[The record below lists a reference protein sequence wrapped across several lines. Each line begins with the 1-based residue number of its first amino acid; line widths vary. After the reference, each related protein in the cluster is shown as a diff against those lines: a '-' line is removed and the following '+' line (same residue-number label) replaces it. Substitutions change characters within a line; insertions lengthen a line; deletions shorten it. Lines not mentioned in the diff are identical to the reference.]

1 MTVAL
6 GGSAY
11 GRYQLLEPIGRG
23 SIAEVFKAKSFGVE
37 GFEKTLVVK
46 RIVPELAKEP
56 SFVDSFVGQAK
67 LAVRLSHANVV
78 QVFDLGRV
86 DEPGGP
92 SYFMAMEYVAGLD
105 LATLLDRVRQ
115 AEGAVSAALSVFV
128 ASEIA
133 KGLDHAH
140 RRRDEQMRPLGV
152 VHGDLGP
159 HNVLIS
165 WEGEVKVTDFGVA
178 SALYHVESD
187 GWGDGLAGKLPY
199 ASPEMLRGE
208 PLTPRSDLFSF
219 GALLYEILA
228 GHNPFEA
235 PTPAETRRS
244 ILEARFKPLDQVR
257 DDLAPELVGL
267 VHRSLSREPEQR
279 FETAARLYEELLAHL
294 YASRARFDA
303 GDLAELVERFRE
315 PAAPASEAIDRLVR
329 SDLDSV
335 AETPPRGTSSAV
347 ISAAALPVEDA
358 PVPFL
363 RGLSDHKGQREA
375 SALVVRFP
383 GSVFVPS
390 ATRERARKILE
401 RYGARVQSDA
411 GRELSAM
418 FGLEQADARDTEN
431 AVRCG
436 MVLARGLAAGA
447 AQPSVGVDAGRLRV
461 GADGTPEDDP
471 RMRDLVGSAR
481 RLAEGPPGR
490 VAISETASRNLRGLF
505 ALESPGAGAA
515 GYLVGEVRPV
525 HDAFGRF
532 VGRKQELRHLG
543 ELIAQASR
551 RNLQVLG
558 VVGGHGVG
566 KTRLLYEMERRI
578 SRGSFNIACYIA
590 ACPPRG
596 HESPGSA
603 TVAMLRTLCGVREGD
618 PPDRILAVLP
628 RLRALGLREEEAQ
641 AVLAQLG
648 AGTSTAAMGGDA
660 SLRATV
666 ARMFASLA
674 EDRLHVFAWDNA
686 QEMDAE
692 TALLLASI
700 AERLPLARAALLL
713 SARPHADATYRDIP
727 GYHEIVLPD
736 LEDDD
741 AFRLVAL
748 RLGVEQVPEALLQFL
763 KKRAGGHPMFLE
775 ELLHEAIESGAV
787 VVKDGKVEALKLDG
801 ALAIPRPLRTL
812 LGDRVRRLPEPER
825 DLIIAAAVVGAPVDT
840 SVLSAMLDAPLG
852 TINALAE
859 SLEAR
864 ELVRREGPVAL
875 DFPSPLLPEV
885 VLSGLEPDVL
895 VELHQEAANAY
906 QVVLGERTEEEAG
919 RIARHLAEAG
929 QSDRAASFYA
939 TSGLF
944 SLNARRLD
952 HAVSDLSRAL
962 GLCDLEGRDA
972 GEVAEWVSALT
983 RAVRHVRSGAELP
996 AVFQRLGAHLES
1008 ENALDTRLRV
1018 QMTIDLALML
1028 GSQNRYRESR
1038 RLLALAVE
1046 GAAAWPELSRAAL
1059 TTEAE
1064 VAIRQGEFRVA
1075 LSALTKAE
1083 QLGKG
1088 DALEQHRLLVGMAQ
1102 ALGGAGDHDRALSYL
1117 DEAAGLAPEDD
1128 LALACERQKV
1138 RSLILYFRGD
1148 WRSGAK
1154 ASEEAAEL
1162 GRAAGLMH
1170 EIAVNLH
1177 NQGDSLM
1184 RLGELPRA
1192 YATLQASLAV
1202 AEEMASERLVN
1213 LDRLMLAYL
1222 DALNGSEP
1230 AFEVLGE
1237 RLLYAETQR
1246 WTWDV
1251 ASGRYLLGKLLAQRG
1266 DSAGARRELGIAR
1279 QMGESTDNKLVVEDC
1294 DRELAALES

>member
-1 MTVAL
+1 MTAASQQ
-6 GGSAY
+6 GTAY
-11 GRYQLLEPIGRG
+11 GRYQLLEAIGRG
-23 SIAEVFKAKSFGVE
+23 SMAEVFKAKSFGVE

-46 RIVPELAKEP
+46 RIMPDLARQP
-56 SFVDSFVGQAK
+56 SFVDSFVGHAK

-86 DEPGGP
+86 DEPGGA
-92 SYFMAMEYVAGLD
+92 SYFMAMEYVAGID
-105 LATLLDRVRQ
+105 LATLLRRLRKS
-115 AEGAVSAALSVFV
+115 EGGVSAALAVYL

-133 KGLDHAH
+133 KALDHAH
-140 RRRDEQMRPLGV
+140 RRRDDQLRPLGV

-159 HNVLIS
+159 QNILVS
-165 WEGEVKVTDFGVA
+165 WEGEVKVSDFGVA
-178 SALYHVESD
+178 CALYAAGQD
-187 GWGDGLAGKLPY
+187 GGTEPQRLARKLMY
-199 ASPEMLRGE
+199 SSPEMVRGE
-208 PLTPRSDLFSF
+208 ALTPRSDLFSF
-219 GALLYEILA
+219 GTLLYEVLA
-228 GHNPFEA
+228 GRNPFQASNPEDTQRA
-235 PTPAETRRS
+235 V
-244 ILEARFKPLDQVR
+244 LEARFKPLDQVR
-257 DDLAPELVGL
+257 AGLAPELVAL
-267 VHRSLSREPEQR
+267 VHRAMAVDPAQR
-279 FETAARLYEELLAHL
+279 FETAARLYEDLLAHL
-294 YASRARFDA
+294 YASGARFDA
-303 GDLAELVERFRE
+303 GDLAELVDRFRE
-315 PAAPASEAIDRLVR
+315 PEAPVPEGIDRLVR
-329 SDLDSV
+329 AGLESV
-335 AETPPRGTSSAV
+335 AETPPHGTRP
-347 ISAAALPVEDA
+347 ISAPPPPVESA
-358 PVPFL
+358 PVPSL
-363 RGLSDHKGQREA
+363 RGLTDHKGQQEA
-375 SALVVRFP
+375 SALVVRFS
-383 GSVFVPS
+383 GKGVVP
-390 ATRERARKILE
+390 APMRERARKILE
-401 RYGARVQSDA
+401 RYGAHVLSDA

-436 MVLARGLAAGA
+436 LVLARSLAAGA
-447 AQPSVGVDAGRLRV
+447 VQPSVGVDAGRLRV
-461 GADGTPEDDP
+461 GADGAPENDQHL
-471 RMRDLVGSAR
+471 RKLVGSAR
-481 RLAEGPPGR
+481 RLAGNPAGR
-490 VAISETASRNLRGLF
+490 VAIPELASRNLHGLF
-505 ALESPGAGAA
+505 TLEALDGGD
-515 GYLVGEVRPV
+515 YLVGEVRPV
-525 HDAFGRF
+525 YDAFGRF
-532 VGRKQELRHLG
+532 VGRKKELRQLG

-551 RNLQVLG
+551 RNLQV
-558 VVGGHGVG
+558 VGIVGEHGVG
-566 KTRLLYEMERRI
+566 KTRLVYEMERRI
-578 SRGSFNIACYIA
+578 SRGSFNIACYVA

-596 HESPGSA
+596 HESPGSG
-603 TVAMLRTLCGVREGD
+603 TIAMLRTLCGVREGD
-618 PPDRILAVLP
+618 PPERILGVLP

-641 AVLAQLG
+641 AILAQLG
-648 AGTSTAAMGGDA
+648 AGPSTAASGGDA

-686 QEMDAE
+686 QEMDGE
-692 TALLLASI
+692 TAALLASI
-700 AERLPLARAALLL
+700 AERLPLARAVLLL
-713 SARPHADATYRDIP
+713 SARPQADAAYRTIP
-727 GYHEIVLPD
+727 GYREITLRD

-748 RLGVEQVPEALLQFL
+748 RLGVEEVPDPLLRFL

-775 ELLHEAIESGAV
+775 ELMHEAIESGAV
-787 VVKDGKVEALKLDG
+787 VVKDGRVDALKLDG

-812 LGDRVRRLPEPER
+812 LGDRVRRLPKPER
-825 DLIIAAAVVGAPVDT
+825 DLVIAAAVLGAPADT
-840 SVLSAMLDAPLG
+840 SVLAAMLDAPLG

-885 VLSGLEPDVL
+885 VLAGIEPDVL
-895 VELHQEAANAY
+895 LELHQEAANAY
-906 QVVLGERTEEEAG
+906 QVVLGERTEEEAA

-929 QSDRAASFYA
+929 QPDRAASFYA

-952 HAVSDLSRAL
+952 QAVADLSRAL
-962 GLCDLEGRDA
+962 GLCDLEGRDDA
-972 GEVAEWVSALT
+972 ELAEWVSALT
-983 RAVRHVRSGAELP
+983 RAVRHVRSGSELP
-996 AVFQRLGAHLES
+996 AVFQRLGAHLE
-1008 ENALDTRLRV
+1008 NNQALDTRLRA
-1018 QMTIDLALML
+1018 QMTIDLALMV

-1038 RLLALAVE
+1038 RLLALAVDA
-1046 GAAAWPELSRAAL
+1046 AAAWPELSRSAL
-1059 TTEAE
+1059 TVEAE

-1075 LSALTKAE
+1075 LQALTQAE

-1102 ALGGAGDHDRALSYL
+1102 SLGGAGDHDRALAYL
-1117 DEAAGLAPEDD
+1117 DQAAALAPEDD
-1128 LALACERQKV
+1128 LVLACERKKV

-1148 WRSGAK
+1148 WAGGAK

-1202 AEEMASERLVN
+1202 AEEMGSERLVN

-1222 DALNGSEP
+1222 DALNGSDA
-1230 AFEVLGE
+1230 AFDVLGE
-1237 RLLYAETQR
+1237 RLAQAEAQR

-1294 DRELAALES
+1294 DRELAALEG